1 MERESNKSETHYH
14 IHWANAS
21 LDWKPF
27 GTKEEAMKLAGQIKR
42 RDEAFTIV
50 ERNDQCERCRAFK
63 SKPMQIENPS
73 LKNGHFPRLLQR
85 SA

>member
-1 MERESNKSETHYH
+1 MKRESNQSAVHYH

-42 RDEAFTIV
+42 RDETFTIV
-50 ERNDQCERCRAFK
+50 ERNDECERCRAFE
-63 SKPMQIENPS
+63 SKAMQIENPS
-73 LKNGHFPRLLQR
+73 LKNGDFPWLSQR